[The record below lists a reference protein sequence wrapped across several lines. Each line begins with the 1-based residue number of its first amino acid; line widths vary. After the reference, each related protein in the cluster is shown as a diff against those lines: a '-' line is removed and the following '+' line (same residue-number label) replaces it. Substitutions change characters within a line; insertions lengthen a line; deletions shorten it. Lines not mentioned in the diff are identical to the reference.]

1 MDASNAIV
9 LMALATQ
16 WGRSSRR
23 GCMTSISTPMAVM
36 GAAGIMRIKKIRT
49 LRRLHETHRQT
60 HHRGTDASGSYR
72 YAQGLPP
79 APGAGGA
86 IESPRPAPRGC
97 IAVSY
102 GWVAG

>member
-23 GCMTSISTPMAVM
+23 GFITSISTPMGVM
-36 GAAGIMRIKKIRT
+36 GAAGIMRIKKIRI
-49 LRRLHETHRQT
+49 LRRPHENHRQD
-60 HHRGTDASGSYR
+60 HPRGTDASGSDR

-86 IESPRPAPRGC
+86 IESPRPAPGGR
-97 IAVSY
+97 IVVSY
-102 GWVAG
+102 GWGTG